1 VVIAMLG
8 VVIGLT
14 RDDDND
20 DNNNNN
26 NNNDDDGSR
35 GAASKL
41 PNFRPSSTRSIMAGV
56 EDLYSSLIDSITYHH
71 CA

>member
-14 RDDDND
+14 RDDDD
-20 DNNNNN
+20 DDDNN

-56 EDLYSSLIDSITYHH
+56 GDLYSSLIDSIIYHH
-71 CA
+71 YV